1 MARGATGNVTD
12 LLCVDRD
19 SPRVGCWRL
28 VLDDASHANALS
40 PDLIASVADALCEAM
55 AHDARAIVLDGSGN
69 RFCAGF
75 DLHDVEDIGESELR
89 ERFEAVETLL
99 ETIRRAPLLTIAV
112 VRGAALGAGAD
123 LACACDYRL
132 GTSRARFAFPGSRF
146 GVVLGTRHLASII
159 GRQAALEILIEG
171 KTLDA
176 DAALACGVLSEIH
189 DPQSVAARIDDIL
202 ARSESLDVETLRA
215 MLRLLRDAPSERDR
229 MELLASVSRAGFAER
244 VRNHARRVRDER
256 ERRRAEQA

>member
-12 LLCVDRD
+12 LVRVDRD
-19 SPRVGCWRL
+19 SPRAGCWRL

-40 PDLIASVADALCEAM
+40 PALVASVADALREAI
-55 AHDARAIVLDGSGN
+55 AHDARAVVLDSSSD

-75 DLHDVEDIGESELR
+75 DLHDVEDVGESALR
-89 ERFEAVETLL
+89 ERFEGVETLL
-99 ETIRRAPLLTIAV
+99 ETIRRAPLLTIAL

-146 GVVLGTRHLASII
+146 GVVLGTRHLASVI

-176 DAALACGVLSEIH
+176 EAALACGVLSEIH
-189 DPQSVAARIDDIL
+189 ERQSIAARVEEILLRCEGLDI
-202 ARSESLDVETLRA
+202 ETLRA

-229 MELLASVSRAGFAER
+229 AELLASVSRAGFAER
-244 VRNHARRVRDER
+244 VRTHARRARDER